1 MVTRVICPQCRAELD
16 VKNRLNVEQK
26 QIKCPNCGFIML
38 VQFRPSATPANMAPG
53 AQGYQQPYQQ
63 QPYPQQPQQPYQQ
76 QPQQP
81 YQQQGLQQPYQQQ
94 GFQQQGFQQQPFV
107 QPVIQQIRQQRRQPQ
122 DDGHTIYGDEIQ
134 RQRQQPQ
141 GYAPQAYPGAA
152 SELTE
157 PVMGPNQ
164 AMNTAGALVYNNKTY
179 QLGLGRN
186 TIGRRCSTPKA
197 TVLIDTPQG
206 DNTMSRFH
214 AVIENMRMGDGSV
227 RAFISNG
234 ENKNPTFVGG
244 ILLNGTDKL
253 VLKNGTE
260 IKMGNIL
267 LRYTI

>member
-63 QPYPQQPQQPYQQ
+63 QPYPQ

-157 PVMGPNQ
+157 PVLGPNQ

-179 QLGLGRN
+179 QLGIGRN